1 MFFTSPTFLFLFF
14 PLGYLFYQFC
24 PARLRLFLILSLSL
38 FFYAWG
44 AWQFLPLL
52 LTLILFNYTAGILFT
67 RKPHLRPLF
76 LFLALTLNLSFLAF
90 YKYSSPMFP
99 LGLSFFTFHAISYLI
114 DLYHGEVKKVSLIN
128 TGIYLLFFPHLLA
141 GPLTRAKDFLPQL
154 NKLKPGMIN
163 TAPALALIVSGLSQ
177 KLLLANQLAPLA
189 DYVFST
195 LPSSGSLAW
204 LGLLAYSLQIYF
216 DFAGYSNIARGIA
229 LLFGLNISNNFNYP
243 YIARSI
249 GEFWE
254 RWHISLTS
262 FLRQYLYFPLGGSR
276 KGNLRT
282 YLNILLVFA
291 FSGLWHG
298 TGWTFL
304 IWGLWHGA
312 FMVFERFFAKYKFAF
327 PIFPKFFS
335 HLYAILAITLGWV
348 FFRSHNLAYAIG
360 YFRALFS
367 SFAPLPLTL
376 LTPSIVII
384 IILGVL
390 ISLGYFKNIP
400 KIIYPVLFVLSLL
413 ALGSSTFNSFIYA
426 RF

>member
-14 PLGYLFYQFC
+14 PLGYLFYKFC

-52 LTLILFNYTAGILFT
+52 LTSILFNYTVGRLFIL
-67 RKPHLRPLF
+67 KPNLRHLL
-76 LFLALTLNLSFLAF
+76 LSLALVLNLSLLVF
-90 YKYSSPMFP
+90 YKYISPVFP
-99 LGLSFFTFHAISYLI
+99 LGMSFYTFLAISYLI
-114 DLYHGEVKKVSLIN
+114 DLYRSEVDKVSLLN
-128 TGIYLLFFPHLLA
+128 TSIYLLFFPHIIA

-154 NKLKPGMIN
+154 NKLKPSVAN
-163 TAPALALIVSGLSQ
+163 TTPALTLIVTGLSQ
-177 KLLLANQLAPLA
+177 KLLLANQFAPLA
-189 DYVFST
+189 DQIFSSP
-195 LPSSGSLAW
+195 PSSGSMAW
-204 LGLLAYSLQIYF
+204 LGLLTYSLQIYF
-216 DFAGYSNIARGIA
+216 DFAGYSNLAIGIA
-229 LLFGLNISNNFNYP
+229 LLFGLNITQNFNYP
-243 YIARSI
+243 YLARSI

-276 KGNLRT
+276 KGSFRT

-312 FMVFERFFAKYKFAF
+312 FMVFERFLAKYKFEF

>member
-14 PLGYLFYQFC
+14 PLGYLCYQLC
-24 PARLRLFLILSLSL
+24 PKRLRLLLLLSLSL

-44 AWQFLPLL
+44 DWQFLPLL
-52 LTLILFNYTAGILFT
+52 LTSILFNYTVGKLFGL
-67 RKPHLRPLF
+67 KPNFRPYL
-76 LFLALTLNLSFLAF
+76 LTIALVLNLGLLAF
-90 YKYSSPMFP
+90 YKYVSPVFP
-99 LGLSFFTFHAISYLI
+99 LGMSFYTFLAISYLI
-114 DLYHGEVKKVSLIN
+114 DLYRGEVDKVSFLN
-128 TGIYLLFFPHLLA
+128 TSIYLLFFSHIIA

-154 NKLKPGMIN
+154 NKLKPSVAN
-163 TAPALALIVSGLSQ
+163 AAPALTFIVTGLSQ
-177 KLLLANQLAPLA
+177 KLLLANQFAPLA
-189 DYVFST
+189 DQIFSS
-195 LPSSGSLAW
+195 LPSSGSMAW
-204 LGLLAYSLQIYF
+204 LGLLSYSLQIYF
-216 DFAGYSNIARGIA
+216 DFAGYSNLAIGIA
-229 LLFGLNISNNFNYP
+229 LLFGLNITQNFNYP
-243 YIARSI
+243 YLSRSI

-348 FFRSHNLAYAIG
+348 FFRSHNLAYAID